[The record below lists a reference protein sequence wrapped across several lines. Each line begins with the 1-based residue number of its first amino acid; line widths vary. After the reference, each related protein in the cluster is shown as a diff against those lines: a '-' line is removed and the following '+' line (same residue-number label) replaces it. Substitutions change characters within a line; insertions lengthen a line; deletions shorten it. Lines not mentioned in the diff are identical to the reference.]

1 MDFSN
6 FIQDIQRIH
15 SLPKPTF
22 PRVLQIKGSGVK
34 RNSHATK
41 VSFMTLVD
49 TCNLS
54 SASISCNT
62 QEPVLQSVCLSLSVC
77 VYFGQRTTLATD
89 LGYGPRRLDEGNE
102 LLSQETLLEIK
113 YRYFRFLP

>member
-6 FIQDIQRIH
+6 FIQDFQLTN

-22 PRVLQIKGSGVK
+22 PRVLQIKGSGIK
-34 RNSHATK
+34 RDSHATK

-54 SASISCNT
+54 GASISCNT
-62 QEPVLQSVCLSLSVC
+62 QEPVLLSVYRSVCLC
-77 VYFGQRTTLATD
+77 VFWTD
-89 LGYGPRRLDEGNE
+89 GYSGN
-102 LLSQETLLEIK
+102 L
-113 YRYFRFLP
+113 FRIWTVTFR